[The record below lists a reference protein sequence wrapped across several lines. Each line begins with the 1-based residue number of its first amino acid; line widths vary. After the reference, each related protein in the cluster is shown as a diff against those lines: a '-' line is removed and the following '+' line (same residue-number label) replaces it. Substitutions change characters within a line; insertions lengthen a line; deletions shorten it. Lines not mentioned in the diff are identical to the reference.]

1 MKFLQVYCES
11 RKASVYLNIEKIV
24 LLSKSNEQVNG
35 QELSLIEM
43 EGLDEKGAV
52 KVAIAPEELI
62 KMINGEDKVRIGFR
76 TSH

>member
-11 RKASVYLNIEKIV
+11 RKTFVYINIEKIV
-24 LLSKSNEQVNG
+24 LLSKSNEQENG
-35 QELSLIEM
+35 KEVSLIEM

-52 KVAIAPEELI
+52 KVALAPEELV